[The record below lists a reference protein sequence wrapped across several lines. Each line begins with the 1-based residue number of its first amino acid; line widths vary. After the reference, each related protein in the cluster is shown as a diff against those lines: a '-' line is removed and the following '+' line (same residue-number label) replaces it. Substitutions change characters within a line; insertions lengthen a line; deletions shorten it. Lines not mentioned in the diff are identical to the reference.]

1 MYKLIITVIAG
12 FYYWIEISL
21 YSSLLGESGTLARGP
36 ESPGATVVWVRAWAA
51 GSGRSEFRSWP
62 CCVSSGKRRGF
73 SGPGFPSALKNGPA
87 RNPAALLEAEE
98 SRCGPPGEGQRGR
111 YLSLHGRQLLNSY
124 PSVSPGGF
132 CGSEFGRGSVRGSGS
147 GSLGGGC
154 VSEGSSGVEDPPPGG
169 LRVGTHMPA
178 LIHAGGGLLQGVK
191 TQRQGSL
198 KAVFSLLGILQA
210 GPQQARVCDSEG
222 ELGW

>member
-1 MYKLIITVIAG
+1 MG
-12 FYYWIEISL
+12 RS
-21 YSSLLGESGTLARGP
+21 LGEALSEVPARG
-36 ESPGATVVWVRAWAA
+36 
-51 GSGRSEFRSWP
+51 
-62 CCVSSGKRRGF
+62 
-73 SGPGFPSALKNGPA
+73 
-87 RNPAALLEAEE
+87 
-98 SRCGPPGEGQRGR
+98 
-111 YLSLHGRQLLNSY
+111 LS
-124 PSVSPGGF
+124 
-132 CGSEFGRGSVRGSGS
+132 
-147 GSLGGGC
+147 GGGC